1 MKKLAVLTL
10 LLLIIISGCTNKV
23 EEEKNAYLS
32 YKSDLE
38 EKEEFTDNDK
48 LDFNIYFDINRVS
61 DEMLAYSLI
70 INDINV
76 DMYKVKALLIHDF
89 FTDDVFPSVG
99 IFEEPLTLHK
109 NTADKVELKGVI
121 NTDKDNL
128 DIKFKLY
135 LEYEDENQNKNTIY
149 YEVPRG

>member
-1 MKKLAVLTL
+1 MKKLAILIG
-10 LLLIIISGCTNKV
+10 LLLIVVSGCTNKV

-48 LDFNIYFDINRVS
+48 LDFNTYFDINRV
-61 DEMLAYSLI
+61 DEEKISYNFI

-76 DMYKVKALLIHDF
+76 DMYKVKALLIHDY
-89 FTDDVFPSVG
+89 FTDDIFPSVG
-99 IFEEPLTLHK
+99 IFEEPLTLHS
-109 NTADKVELKGVI
+109 NTEDKIELKGVI
-121 NTDKDNL
+121 NTNKDNL
-128 DIKFKLY
+128 NIHFKLY
-135 LEYEDENQNKNTIY
+135 LEYENEKGDKNTIY